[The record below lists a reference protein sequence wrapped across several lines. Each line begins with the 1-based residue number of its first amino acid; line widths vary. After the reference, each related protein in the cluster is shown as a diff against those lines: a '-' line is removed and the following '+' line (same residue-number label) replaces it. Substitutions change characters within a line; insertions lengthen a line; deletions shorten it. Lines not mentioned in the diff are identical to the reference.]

1 MPSTVQNV
9 AAARD
14 EFVKAVW
21 TNTLPASVAQD
32 LRSRATTTGTMYDDL
47 LSLDNQYYT
56 ALTVLAEHGVTR
68 AGGAEPDNHT
78 KRTAIMTAR
87 SMLTDSE
94 PTPEAR

>member
-21 TNTLPASVAQD
+21 TNTLPAAVTQD
-32 LRSRATTTGTMYDDL
+32 LRSRETATGTMYDDL
-47 LSLDNQYYT
+47 LSLNNQYYT

-68 AGGAEPDNHT
+68 AGGAEPD
-78 KRTAIMTAR
+78 KRKLIMIAR
-87 SMLTDSE
+87 SILTDSE